1 MTSPDQFKKKLNEL
15 SQRFNLVLEGW
26 ERNYVAFKTFPGY
39 QENKNLF
46 QREQNGIDEANSELF
61 LLKNNIEE
69 SSKTLNETI
78 QKKDRDINRL
88 KTENTSLSKN
98 AQSIQ
103 GSDLASAE
111 MVKNFETEYR
121 MALSSLATHSLGVLL
136 ILYIFHR
143 YH

>member
-46 QREQNGIDEANSELF
+46 QREQNNMDETNSQLF
-61 LLKNNIEE
+61 LLKNSIEE
-69 SSKTLNETI
+69 SSKGLNEII

-88 KTENTSLSKN
+88 KSQNTTLTEK
-98 AQSIQ
+98 AQSIK

-111 MVKNFETEYR
+111 MVKNFGSEYR
-121 MALSSLATHSLGVLL
+121 MALSSLVTHSLGIAL

>member
-1 MTSPDQFKKKLNEL
+1 MSSPDQFKKKLDEL

-26 ERNYVAFKTFPGY
+26 ERNYVAYKTFPGY

-46 QREQNGIDEANSELF
+46 QREQSNLDETNSQLF

-69 SSKTLNETI
+69 SSKSLNETI
-78 QKKDRDINRL
+78 QKKDRTINRL
-88 KTENTSLSKN
+88 KSQNASLSNK
-98 AQSIQ
+98 AQSIE

-111 MVKNFETEYR
+111 MVKNFGTEYK
-121 MALSSLATHSLGVLL
+121 MALSSLVTHSLGVAL
-136 ILYIFHR
+136 ILFIFHR

>member
-1 MTSPDQFKKKLNEL
+1 MSSPDQFKKRLDEL

-26 ERNYVAFKTFPGY
+26 ERNYVAYKTFPGY

-46 QREQNGIDEANSELF
+46 QREQSNLDETNSQLF

-69 SSKTLNETI
+69 SSKSLNETI
-78 QKKDRDINRL
+78 QKKDRTINRL
-88 KTENTSLSKN
+88 KSQNASLSKK
-98 AQSIQ
+98 AQSIE

-121 MALSSLATHSLGVLL
+121 MALSSLVTHSLGVAL

>member
-15 SQRFNLVLEGW
+15 SQRFNLILEGW

-46 QREQNGIDEANSELF
+46 QREQNNMDETNSQLF
-61 LLKNNIEE
+61 LLKNSIEE
-69 SSKTLNETI
+69 SSKGLNEII

-88 KTENTSLSKN
+88 KSQNTSLTEK
-98 AQSIQ
+98 AQSIK

-111 MVKNFETEYR
+111 MVKNFASEYR
-121 MALSSLATHSLGVLL
+121 MALSSLVTHSLGIAL